1 MPTSEPLGKDI
12 VVRTLRE
19 ADLPAADRIFRLAFG
34 TFLGLPNP
42 IEFHGD
48 ADFARTRWIAD
59 PSATFGADLGGNL
72 VASNFATRWGSVGFF
87 GPLTVRPDLWD
98 RGVAKRLIEATME
111 LFAKWATTHEGLF
124 TFAHSPKHIALY
136 HKFGFW
142 PRFLTAIM
150 SKPVNGI
157 SQVTQFSRFSEV
169 PACERAACLIA
180 CRELTDAVYE
190 GLDVQREILAVDAQ
204 GLGDTVLLWNAAGL
218 AGFAVCHCGSGTEAG
233 SGVCYVKFA
242 AVTCG
247 PTANHIFGLLLDSCE
262 RFAALRQLSRV
273 VAGVNAGRERAYRQ
287 MMAYGFRTD
296 FQGVAMQR
304 HNDPGYNR
312 SEVYVIDDWR

>member
-34 TFLGLPNP
+34 TFLGLPDP

-98 RGVAKRLIEATME
+98 RGIAKR
-111 LFAKWATTHEGLF
+111 
-124 TFAHSPKHIALY
+124 
-136 HKFGFW
+136 
-142 PRFLTAIM
+142 
-150 SKPVNGI
+150 
-157 SQVTQFSRFSEV
+157 
-169 PACERAACLIA
+169 
-180 CRELTDAVYE
+180 
-190 GLDVQREILAVDAQ
+190 
-204 GLGDTVLLWNAAGL
+204 
-218 AGFAVCHCGSGTEAG
+218 
-233 SGVCYVKFA
+233 
-242 AVTCG
+242 
-247 PTANHIFGLLLDSCE
+247 
-262 RFAALRQLSRV
+262 
-273 VAGVNAGRERAYRQ
+273 
-287 MMAYGFRTD
+287 
-296 FQGVAMQR
+296 QR

>member
-34 TFLGLPNP
+34 TFLGLPDP

-111 LFAKWATTHEGLF
+111 LFA
-124 TFAHSPKHIALY
+124 
-136 HKFGFW
+136 
-142 PRFLTAIM
+142 
-150 SKPVNGI
+150 
-157 SQVTQFSRFSEV
+157 
-169 PACERAACLIA
+169 
-180 CRELTDAVYE
+180 
-190 GLDVQREILAVDAQ
+190 
-204 GLGDTVLLWNAAGL
+204 
-218 AGFAVCHCGSGTEAG
+218 

-242 AVTCG
+242 AVRPR
-247 PTANHIFGLLLDSCE
+247 PTADHIFGMLLDSCE
-262 RFAALRQLSRV
+262 RFAELRQLPRL
-273 VAGVNAGRERAYRQ
+273 VAGVNAGRERAYRH

-296 FQGVAMQR
+296 FLGVAMQR